1 MGLFPDENINW
12 YQKLAVMIR
21 NRLLASAGQLLQLW
35 RAWPI
40 SLGCHAHQHCGCALP
55 LRLSICCQ
63 RLCKESQSHQHDS
76 KKNIDIFIPKKPPKK
91 LLKIGRG
98 KGLPRPALSWWWLTD
113 WGPRVSK
120 WWWVWILTQIDTG
133 SVFPQGWITPTTK
146 PPLSPSGVGARVHRT
161 HQEAFTVFVV
171 ICEITSISML
181 LPGTCNP
188 PFKNDSSA
196 SRKDTLLHLI
206 LSLYSQASATQMDT
220 ISGIHPP
227 LQDTS
232 FFTFYIYAIITCPPP
247 SKYTILQNLCNPWY
261 HSS

>member
-1 MGLFPDENINW
+1 MGYFP
-12 YQKLAVMIR
+12 R
-21 NRLLASAGQLLQLW
+21 G
-35 RAWPI
+35 
-40 SLGCHAHQHCGCALP
+40 
-55 LRLSICCQ
+55 
-63 RLCKESQSHQHDS
+63 ES
-76 KKNIDIFIPKKPPKK
+76 PP
-91 LLKIGRG
+91 RHN
-98 KGLPRPALSWWWLTD
+98 P
-113 WGPRVSK
+113 
-120 WWWVWILTQIDTG
+120 
-133 SVFPQGWITPTTK
+133 
-146 PPLSPSGVGARVHRT
+146 PPLSPSGVGARVQRT

-171 ICEITSISML
+171 ICEITPISML
-181 LPGTCNP
+181 LPGTHP

>member
-1 MGLFPDENINW
+1 MPTSTVGVLYLF
-12 YQKLAVMIR
+12 VCR
-21 NRLLASAGQLLQLW
+21 SAANGSA
-35 RAWPI
+35 RKVKVI
-40 SLGCHAHQHCGCALP
+40 STTQ
-55 LRLSICCQ
+55 
-63 RLCKESQSHQHDS
+63 

-91 LLKIGRG
+91 LLKIGCG
-98 KGLPRPALSWWWLTD
+98 KGLPCPALSWWWLTD

-133 SVFPQGWITPTTK
+133 SIFPQGWITPTTQ
-146 PPLSPSGVGARVHRT
+146 PPLAPSGVGARVHRT

-181 LPGTCNP
+181 LPGTHP

-232 FFTFYIYAIITCPPP
+232 FFTFYIYAIITCPPL

>member
-1 MGLFPDENINW
+1 MPTSTVGVLYLFVCRSAANGSARKVKVISTT
-12 YQKLAVMIR
+12 QKKKHRYIYSQKNPR
-21 NRLLASAGQLLQLW
+21 KNCSK
-35 RAWPI
+35 
-40 SLGCHAHQHCGCALP
+40 LGVARDCHAQHCRDG
-55 LRLSICCQ
+55 
-63 RLCKESQSHQHDS
+63 D
-76 KKNIDIFIPKKPPKK
+76 
-91 LLKIGRG
+91 
-98 KGLPRPALSWWWLTD
+98 WLTEAPVFQNGGGSGSWHKSTRD
-113 WGPRVSK
+113 PYFPRGES
-120 WWWVWILTQIDTG
+120 
-133 SVFPQGWITPTTK
+133 PPRHN